1 MQNNSLPKIA
11 TQHSIKIDVKEGE
24 TYVWCAC
31 GLSANQPFCDGSHA
45 GSGFLPVSYVAEES
59 KIISFCGC
67 KRSTKGVICDGTHKQ
82 L

>member
-1 MQNNSLPKIA
+1 MSDNLLPKIA
-11 TQHSIKIDVKEGE
+11 TTRSIKIDVKKGE

-31 GLSANQPFCDGSHA
+31 GLSAAQPLCDGSHV
-45 GSGFLPVSYVAEES
+45 GSGFSPVYYLAEET
-59 KIISFCGC
+59 KLISFCGC